1 MCVRR
6 SLVAFAVAFAVVEC
20 RDAVGP
26 VTEQVV
32 PGPQFSRMP
41 AAGSRI
47 LQQSPSAPPLEAYR
61 VSFWAFVGKASTVRV
76 RYQAA
81 VGASL
86 GDPFLRFEVPKH
98 ALATRA
104 DGTRLQRGDSV
115 YITVTID
122 AVSLDVHFEPSGVSF
137 SKVWPAA
144 LTIWYGNANPDV
156 NGDGVV
162 DATDQT
168 LTRQLAVWSQS
179 RKTQRWHKLAS
190 RNNTR
195 REFVAAP
202 LYHFS
207 EYAVCW

>member
-1 MCVRR
+1 MLVRR
-6 SLVAFAVAFAVVEC
+6 SWTALAVVLAFVACE
-20 RDAVGP
+20 DTAGP
-26 VTEQVV
+26 VNDRAV
-32 PGPQFSRMP
+32 PGPQLRWS
-41 AAGSRI
+41 AAAQTRI
-47 LQQSPSAPPLEAYR
+47 LRQSPSVPPLEAY
-61 VSFWAFVGKASTVRV
+61 S
-76 RYQAA
+76 
-81 VGASL
+81 
-86 GDPFLRFEVPKH
+86 
-98 ALATRA
+98 
-104 DGTRLQRGDSV
+104 
-115 YITVTID
+115 
-122 AVSLDVHFEPSGVSF
+122 VSF

-195 REFVAAP
+195 RQFVGAP